1 MSQTVTSHPRTDRMS
16 EKIIGRCSRSFQ
28 SACVYIKRKS
38 HKSCGHPPLRE
49 WTRAFSRSESSHLLL
64 FTLRVCERS
73 VRARCARTRVFVCV
87 CVCVFVFSIRSINLY
102 TDDSSLDS
110 LFQSPPSLPHA
121 FHCCPLIF
129 SPSFSSSSSSLIANR
144 FMCFP
149 IPKDFSFY
157 S

>member
-87 CVCVFVFSIRSINLY
+87 CVCVCVFHSVHKSIYRW
-102 TDDSSLDS
+102 
-110 LFQSPPSLPHA
+110 FQSGFVIPKPPSLPHA